1 MPSNWIRPLTAA
13 PCVRR
18 LPVWASWVTR
28 WTSRRSNGAAR
39 PNCNLRN
46 YKQRLYGVVFTHPPG
61 FLPRYGEG
69 LCFLE
74 VFIMSFIACDTPSQT
89 IGNTCSALDEAAW
102 RAICERSEERRVG
115 KGCGST
121 CRCRLSASH

>member
-69 LCFLE
+69 LCFFGGLHH
-74 VFIMSFIACDTPSQT
+74 V
-89 IGNTCSALDEAAW
+89 NY
-102 RAICERSEERRVG
+102 RRSEEHTSELQSLMRISYAVFCL
-115 KGCGST
+115 KKKKT
-121 CRCRLSASH
+121 QNEHNIYNKHITHTTFTKTYT